1 MTAIYKTPGEKP
13 EVIDIPNTLEAL
25 QDKVGGHIECLPIST
40 DACLICN
47 EEGLLLG
54 LPYNGVFLGR
64 PIVGPVLVVG
74 VQGEEFT
81 DIPQDMRRLFGGCYR
96 V

>member
-1 MTAIYKTPGEKP
+1 MTAICKLPGSKP
-13 EVIDIPNTLEAL
+13 EIIDIPNTLEAL
-25 QDKVGGHIECLPIST
+25 QEKVGGHIERLPISP

-47 EEGLLLG
+47 EGGLLLG

-74 VQGEEFT
+74 VRDEEFT
-81 DIPQDMRRLFGGCYR
+81 DIPQDMRRLFGGDSA
-96 V
+96 